1 MSQTEVDRLMTQRE
15 SGVEQAARVLP
26 LRLRSGVMSLPEDR
40 RSQIEELRLRV
51 GLPMAAVLPE
61 GERALAGPPVT
72 QQELEQLL
80 ELASRASVHAVLDQL
95 SRGYLTV
102 QGGHRVG
109 LCGSVALEDGA
120 VRTIRK
126 LSSAAVRVARQF
138 PGAAEEVLPSLLEGR
153 RLESALILAP
163 PGLGKT
169 TLLRDLVR
177 AVSAGE
183 GAPPR
188 RVGVADERGEIAA
201 LFDGVPQL
209 DVGPRTDVMEGCPKA
224 WGLMTLLRGMNPQV
238 LAVDEITAPEDVAAL
253 VSAAGCGVTLLAT
266 AHGAGREDL
275 SRRKL
280 YRGLLEEGVFRRL
293 VRIRREA
300 GRRIYEVEVL
310 E

>member
-1 MSQTEVDRLMTQRE
+1 MTQRE

-109 LCGSVALEDGA
+109 LCGTVALEDGA

-138 PGAAEEVLPSLLEGR
+138 PGAAEEVLPSLLESG

-188 RVGVADERGEIAA
+188 RVGGAAAAGHEPPGAGGGRDHRAGGRGGAGVRGGLRRDTAGHRPRGGTGGPVPAEAVPGAA
-201 LFDGVPQL
+201 GGGSLPAAGPHPQ
-209 DVGPRTDVMEGCPKA
+209 GG
-224 WGLMTLLRGMNPQV
+224 G
-238 LAVDEITAPEDVAAL
+238 PEDL
-253 VSAAGCGVTLLAT
+253 
-266 AHGAGREDL
+266 
-275 SRRKL
+275 
-280 YRGLLEEGVFRRL
+280 
-293 VRIRREA
+293 
-300 GRRIYEVEVL
+300 
-310 E
+310 

>member
-1 MSQTEVDRLMTQRE
+1 MTQRE

-80 ELASRASVHAVLDQL
+80 ELASRASVH
-95 SRGYLTV
+95 RGYLTV

-109 LCGSVALEDGA
+109 LCGTVALEDGA

-138 PGAAEEVLPSLLEGR
+138 PGAAEEVLPSLLESG

>member
-1 MSQTEVDRLMTQRE
+1 MTQRE

-109 LCGSVALEDGA
+109 LCGTVALEDGA

-138 PGAAEEVLPSLLEGR
+138 PGAAEEVLPSLLEGG

-188 RVGVADERGEIAA
+188 RGWPTSG
-201 LFDGVPQL
+201 
-209 DVGPRTDVMEGCPKA
+209 
-224 WGLMTLLRGMNPQV
+224 
-238 LAVDEITAPEDVAAL
+238 
-253 VSAAGCGVTLLAT
+253 
-266 AHGAGREDL
+266 GR
-275 SRRKL
+275 SRRCST
-280 YRGLLEEGVFRRL
+280 GSPSWTW
-293 VRIRREA
+293 A
-300 GRRIYEVEVL
+300 PAPM
-310 E
+310 

>member
-1 MSQTEVDRLMTQRE
+1 M
-15 SGVEQAARVLP
+15 
-26 LRLRSGVMSLPEDR
+26 
-40 RSQIEELRLRV
+40 
-51 GLPMAAVLPE
+51 
-61 GERALAGPPVT
+61 
-72 QQELEQLL
+72 
-80 ELASRASVHAVLDQL
+80 
-95 SRGYLTV
+95 
-102 QGGHRVG
+102 
-109 LCGSVALEDGA
+109 
-120 VRTIRK
+120 
-126 LSSAAVRVARQF
+126 RVARQF
-138 PGAAEEVLPSLLEGR
+138 PGAAEEVLPSLLEGG

-253 VSAAGCGVTLLAT
+253 CAAAGCGVTVLAT
-266 AHGAGREDL
+266 AHGENREDL
-275 SRRKL
+275 LRRAVYAPL
-280 YRGLLEEGVFRRL
+280 WERGLFRRL
-293 VRIRREA
+293 VTIRRGQT
-300 GRRIYEVEVL
+300 GREYVVEEL
-310 E
+310 N

>member
-1 MSQTEVDRLMTQRE
+1 MTQRE

-109 LCGSVALEDGA
+109 LCGTVALEDGA

-138 PGAAEEVLPSLLEGR
+138 PGAAEEVLPSLLEGG

-177 AVSAGE
+177 GRLRRGGGASPAG
-183 GAPPR
+183 GGGR
-188 RVGVADERGEIAA
+188 RAGEIAA

-224 WGLMTLLRGMNPQV
+224 WGLMTLLRGMNPPGAGGGRDYRAGGRGGAGV
-238 LAVDEITAPEDVAAL
+238 RGGLRRDTAGHRPRGGTGGPVPAEAVPGAAGGGSLPAAGPHPQGGGPEDL
-253 VSAAGCGVTLLAT
+253 
-266 AHGAGREDL
+266 
-275 SRRKL
+275 
-280 YRGLLEEGVFRRL
+280 
-293 VRIRREA
+293 
-300 GRRIYEVEVL
+300 
-310 E
+310 

>member
-1 MSQTEVDRLMTQRE
+1 MTQRE

-109 LCGSVALEDGA
+109 LCGTVALEDGA

-138 PGAAEEVLPSLLEGR
+138 PGAAEEVLPSLLESG

-188 RVGVADERGEIAA
+188 RVGVADERG
-201 LFDGVPQL
+201 
-209 DVGPRTDVMEGCPKA
+209 R
-224 WGLMTLLRGMNPQV
+224 
-238 LAVDEITAPEDVAAL
+238 
-253 VSAAGCGVTLLAT
+253 
-266 AHGAGREDL
+266 
-275 SRRKL
+275 SRRCST
-280 YRGLLEEGVFRRL
+280 GSPSWTW
-293 VRIRREA
+293 A
-300 GRRIYEVEVL
+300 PAPM
-310 E
+310 

>member
-1 MSQTEVDRLMTQRE
+1 MTQRE

-109 LCGSVALEDGA
+109 LCGTVALEDGA

-138 PGAAEEVLPSLLEGR
+138 PGAAEEVLPSLLEGG

-183 GAPPR
+183 GA
-188 RVGVADERGEIAA
+188 ADERGEIAA

>member
-1 MSQTEVDRLMTQRE
+1 MQDK
-15 SGVEQAARVLP
+15 
-26 LRLRSGVMSLPEDR
+26 
-40 RSQIEELRLRV
+40 IEELRLRV

-109 LCGSVALEDGA
+109 LCGTVALEDGA

-188 RVGVADERGEIAA
+188 RVGVADERGE
-201 LFDGVPQL
+201 LGVGSL
-209 DVGPRTDVMEGCPKA
+209 RAFLGPRVDVLAYCPKA
-224 WGLMTLLRGMNPQV
+224 AALMLLLRGMSPQV
-238 LAVDEITAPEDVAAL
+238 LAADEITDPQDIRAMEQ
-253 VSAAGCGVTLLAT
+253 AAGCGVTLLAT
-266 AHGAGREDL
+266 AHGGSLEDL
-275 SRRKL
+275 RRRPL
-280 YRGLLEEGVFRRL
+280 YRELLDAGIFQAFVFLTRQGGKRHYQ
-293 VRIRREA
+293 VWTGGEA
-300 GRRIYEVEVL
+300 P
-310 E
+310 

>member
-1 MSQTEVDRLMTQRE
+1 MTQRE

-109 LCGSVALEDGA
+109 LCGTVALEDGA

-138 PGAAEEVLPSLLEGR
+138 PGAAEEVLPSLLEGG

-224 WGLMTLLRGMNPQV
+224 WGLMTLL
-238 LAVDEITAPEDVAAL
+238 AVDEITAPEDVAAL
-253 VSAAGCGVTLLAT
+253 CAAAGCGVTVLAT

>member
-1 MSQTEVDRLMTQRE
+1 MARQAVGAARPVSDRLVRRE
-15 SGVEQAARVLP
+15 GTLYS
-26 LRLRSGVMSLPEDR
+26 
-40 RSQIEELRLRV
+40 
-51 GLPMAAVLPE
+51 
-61 GERALAGPPVT
+61 T
-72 QQELEQLL
+72 
-80 ELASRASVHAVLDQL
+80 
-95 SRGYLTV
+95 
-102 QGGHRVG
+102 
-109 LCGSVALEDGA
+109 
-120 VRTIRK
+120 
-126 LSSAAVRVARQF
+126 
-138 PGAAEEVLPSLLEGR
+138 
-153 RLESALILAP
+153 LILAP
-163 PGLGKT
+163 PGAGKT
-169 TLLRDLVR
+169 TLLRDLIR
-177 AVSAGE
+177 AASDGE
-183 GAPPR
+183 GMAPQ

-300 GRRIYEVEVL
+300 GRRIYKVEVL

>member
-1 MSQTEVDRLMTQRE
+1 
-15 SGVEQAARVLP
+15 
-26 LRLRSGVMSLPEDR
+26 
-40 RSQIEELRLRV
+40 
-51 GLPMAAVLPE
+51 MAAVLPE

-109 LCGSVALEDGA
+109 LCGTVALEDGA

-138 PGAAEEVLPSLLEGR
+138 PGAAEEVLPSLLESG

-253 VSAAGCGVTLLAT
+253 MSAAGCGVTLLAT

>member
-1 MSQTEVDRLMTQRE
+1 MTQRE

-109 LCGSVALEDGA
+109 LCGTVALEDGA

-138 PGAAEEVLPSLLEGR
+138 PGAAEEVLPSLLEGG
-153 RLESALILAP
+153 RLERALILAP

-177 AVSAGE
+177 CLSDDAGL
-183 GAPPR
+183 
-188 RVGVADERGEIAA
+188 RVALADERGEIAA

-238 LAVDEITAPEDVAAL
+238 LAVDEITAPEDEAAL

>member
-1 MSQTEVDRLMTQRE
+1 MKEEERRYE
-15 SGVEQAARVLP
+15 EAARVLP
-26 LRLRSGVMSLPEDR
+26 GRLREQALAQPPEVR
-40 RSQIEELRLRV
+40 QMAEEFRLRAGQPLV
-51 GLPMAAVLPE
+51 VLLPE
-61 GERALAGPPVT
+61 GERSLGAAVTPEDLETLCDLAT
-72 QQELEQLL
+72 DY
-80 ELASRASVHAVLDQL
+80 SRYAAEETL
-95 SRGYLTV
+95 REGYLSV
-102 QGGHRVG
+102 RGGFRVG
-109 LCGSVALEDGA
+109 LCGTVALEDGA

-138 PGAAEEVLPSLLEGR
+138 PGAAEEVLPSLLEGG

>member
-1 MSQTEVDRLMTQRE
+1 M
-15 SGVEQAARVLP
+15 
-26 LRLRSGVMSLPEDR
+26 
-40 RSQIEELRLRV
+40 
-51 GLPMAAVLPE
+51 
-61 GERALAGPPVT
+61 T

-109 LCGSVALEDGA
+109 LCGTVALEDGA

-138 PGAAEEVLPSLLEGR
+138 PGAAEEVLPSLLESG

-183 GAPPR
+183 GRLPGGWGWPTSGGRSRRCSTGSPAGRGPPHR
-188 RVGVADERGEIAA
+188 CDGGVSQGVGADDPAS
-201 LFDGVPQL
+201 
-209 DVGPRTDVMEGCPKA
+209 
-224 WGLMTLLRGMNPQV
+224 GMNPQV

-253 VSAAGCGVTLLAT
+253 MSAAGCGVTLLAT

-300 GRRIYEVEVL
+300 GRRICEVEVL

>member
-1 MSQTEVDRLMTQRE
+1 MKEEERRYE
-15 SGVEQAARVLP
+15 EAARVLP
-26 LRLRSGVMSLPEDR
+26 GRLREQALAQPPEVR
-40 RSQIEELRLRV
+40 QMAEEFRLRA
-51 GLPMAAVLPE
+51 GQPLAVLLPE
-61 GERALAGPPVT
+61 GERSLGTAVTPEDLEVLCDLAT
-72 QQELEQLL
+72 DY
-80 ELASRASVHAVLDQL
+80 SRYAAEETL
-95 SRGYLTV
+95 REGYLSV
-102 QGGHRVG
+102 RGGFRVG
-109 LCGSVALEDGA
+109 LCGTVALEDGA

-138 PGAAEEVLPSLLEGR
+138 PGAAEEVLPSLLESG

>member
-1 MSQTEVDRLMTQRE
+1 MT
-15 SGVEQAARVLP
+15 P
-26 LRLRSGVMSLPEDR
+26 
-40 RSQIEELRLRV
+40 
-51 GLPMAAVLPE
+51 
-61 GERALAGPPVT
+61 
-72 QQELEQLL
+72 
-80 ELASRASVHAVLDQL
+80 H
-95 SRGYLTV
+95 
-102 QGGHRVG
+102 
-109 LCGSVALEDGA
+109 
-120 VRTIRK
+120 
-126 LSSAAVRVARQF
+126 
-138 PGAAEEVLPSLLEGR
+138 
-153 RLESALILAP
+153 
-163 PGLGKT
+163 
-169 TLLRDLVR
+169 
-177 AVSAGE
+177 
-183 GAPPR
+183 

>member
-1 MSQTEVDRLMTQRE
+1 MTQRE

-109 LCGSVALEDGA
+109 LCGTVALEDGA

-138 PGAAEEVLPSLLEGR
+138 PGAAEEVLPSLLESG
-153 RLESALILAP
+153 RLESALIL
-163 PGLGKT
+163 GLGKT
-169 TLLRDLVR
+169 TLPRDLVR

-266 AHGAGREDL
+266 AHGENRADL
-275 SRRKL
+275 SRRAVYAPL
-280 YRGLLEEGVFRRL
+280 WERSLFRRL
-293 VRIRREA
+293 VTIRRGQT
-300 GRRIYEVEVL
+300 GREYLVEEL
-310 E
+310 N

>member
-1 MSQTEVDRLMTQRE
+1 MTQRE

-109 LCGSVALEDGA
+109 LCGTVALEDGA

-138 PGAAEEVLPSLLEGR
+138 PGAAEEVLPSLLESG

-188 RVGVADERGEIAA
+188 RVGVADERGELGAGELRYA
-201 LFDGVPQL
+201 L
-209 DVGPRTDVMEGCPKA
+209 GPRADVLENCPKDQA
-224 WGLMTLLRGMNPQV
+224 LLMLLRGMAPQV
-238 LAVDEITAPEDVAAL
+238 LAADEITHPADLRAMET
-253 VSAAGCGVTLLAT
+253 AAGCGVTLLAT
-266 AHGAGREDL
+266 AHGGSWEEL
-275 SRRKL
+275 SLRPL
-280 YRGLLEEGVFRRL
+280 YRELLGAGIFQKFVFISL
-293 VRIRREA
+293 AA
-300 GRRIYEVEVL
+300 GKRVYTVQDGGGTP
-310 E
+310 

>member
-1 MSQTEVDRLMTQRE
+1 MTQRE

-109 LCGSVALEDGA
+109 LCGTVALEDGA

-138 PGAAEEVLPSLLEGR
+138 PGAAEEVLPSLLESG

-201 LFDGVPQL
+201 LFDGVAPAGRGPPHRCDGGVSQGVGADDPASAGHEPPGAGGGRDHRAGGRGGA
-209 DVGPRTDVMEGCPKA
+209 DVRGGLRRDTAGHRPRGGTGGPVPAERCTGGCWRRESSGGWSA
-224 WGLMTLLRGMNPQV
+224 
-238 LAVDEITAPEDVAAL
+238 
-253 VSAAGCGVTLLAT
+253 SAA
-266 AHGAGREDL
+266 
-275 SRRKL
+275 
-280 YRGLLEEGVFRRL
+280 
-293 VRIRREA
+293 EA